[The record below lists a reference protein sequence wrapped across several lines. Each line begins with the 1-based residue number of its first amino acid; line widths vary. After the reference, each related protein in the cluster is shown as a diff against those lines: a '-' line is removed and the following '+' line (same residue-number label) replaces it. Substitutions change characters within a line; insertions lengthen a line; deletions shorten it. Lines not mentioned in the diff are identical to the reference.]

1 MSQTMDRREGLRAG
15 LLRLMQ
21 DKFERCKVEQGG
33 LRDELRLSEDLLIDS
48 IMIVQL
54 IVYIELDLGLSVP
67 DAEVD
72 PRAFAT
78 IGSLLT
84 FMEELEPVDLKS
96 RDHAGGGAGLDTA
109 IASSK

>member
-1 MSQTMDRREGLRAG
+1 
-15 LLRLMQ
+15 MQ
-21 DKFERCKVEQGG
+21 DKFERCRLEQES

-78 IGSLLT
+78 VGSLLS
-84 FMEELEPVDLKS
+84 FMEELEPVDADS
-96 RDHAGGGAGLDTA
+96 SDQAIGGASLDEAVTN
-109 IASSK
+109 SR

>member
-1 MSQTMDRREGLRAG
+1 MDKRERLRAG
-15 LLRLMQ
+15 LLGLMQ
-21 DKFERCKVEQGG
+21 DKFERCRLEQGS
-33 LRDELRLSEDLLIDS
+33 LSDELRLSEDLLIDS

-78 IGSLLT
+78 VGSLLT
-84 FMEELEPVDLKS
+84 FMESLEPVNSVSNDGS
-96 RDHAGGGAGLDTA
+96 GGGAGLDGA
-109 IASSK
+109 VARSK